1 VRCRP
6 GLEVIDFDAEPLG
19 AGSFA
24 DVRRGTYP
32 VRAGAEGATE
42 VAFKIFRGSQ
52 ALDRTMHDLI
62 VQEARLGLRLQHP
75 HLIELY
81 GILEIPRH
89 GLALVTQ
96 PLNTVLLGSLCLV
109 CCVLCHRISLYP
121 VTVIQE
127 LRCGVESVSQ
137 CYPVAEG
144 LVVPL

>member
-1 VRCRP
+1 MRCRP

-32 VRAGAEGATE
+32 VRAGAGGATE

-52 ALDRTMHDLI
+52 ALDRSMHDLI
-62 VQEARLGLRLQHP
+62 VQEARLGLRLHHP

-96 PLNTVLLGSLCLV
+96 PS
-109 CCVLCHRISLYP
+109 
-121 VTVIQE
+121 
-127 LRCGVESVSQ
+127 
-137 CYPVAEG
+137 
-144 LVVPL
+144 